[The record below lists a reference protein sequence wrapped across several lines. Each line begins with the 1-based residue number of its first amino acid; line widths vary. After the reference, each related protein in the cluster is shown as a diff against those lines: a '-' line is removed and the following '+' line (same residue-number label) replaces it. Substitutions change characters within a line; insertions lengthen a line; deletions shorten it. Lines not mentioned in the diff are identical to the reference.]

1 MQDLFPYRKKGIKEF
16 VKENHVAI
24 LYTLIF
30 HLVILIIM
38 IFVRVE
44 GLKKD
49 RELGVMLEFEQKTIE
64 EILAEEEI
72 DVPQEWLEQVMRQRE
87 LASNR
92 AVNIHAENRFS
103 DEISTETYVQ
113 DLLEQIEQARREED
127 REKLEELQAILAS
140 SDYVPPVEEQ
150 TEEDQEEYSGPT
162 TIAFEFLEEPKSR
175 GKVDLTIPVYRC
187 LGSGLVTV
195 EVQVTR
201 DGSVSSAEIKGPVQ
215 GQDQVCFT
223 QAALN
228 AARASRFRIDMNA
241 PERHRARITYTF
253 IAQ

>member
-1 MQDLFPYRKKGIKEF
+1 M
-16 VKENHVAI
+16 AI

-30 HLVILIIM
+30 HLVVLIIM

-44 GLKKD
+44 GLKND
-49 RELGVMLEFEQKTIE
+49 RELGITLEFEQKSIE

-72 DVPQEWLEQVMRQRE
+72 DVPREWLEQVMRQRE

-92 AVNIHAENRFS
+92 AVNIHAENERAESRFNR
-103 DEISTETYVQ
+103 EISTETYVR

-140 SDYVPPVEEQ
+140 ADYVPPVEEQ
-150 TEEDQEEYSGPT
+150 PDEEQGEYSGPT
-162 TIAFEFLEEPKSR
+162 TIAFEFLEDPKYR
-175 GKVDLTIPVYRC
+175 GKVDLTVPVYRC

-195 EVQVTR
+195 EVEVAR
-201 DGSVSSAEIKGPVQ
+201 DGRVISAAIKGPVQ

-223 QAALN
+223 EAALN
-228 AARASRFRIDMNA
+228 AARSSTFRIDLSA

>member
-1 MQDLFPYRKKGIKEF
+1 M
-16 VKENHVAI
+16 AI

-30 HLVILIIM
+30 HLVVLIIM

-44 GLKKD
+44 GLKND
-49 RELGVMLEFEQKTIE
+49 RELGIMLEFAQKSIE

-72 DVPQEWLEQVMRQRE
+72 DVPREWLEQVMRQRE

-92 AVNIHAENRFS
+92 AVNIHEENERAESRFNR
-103 DEISTETYVQ
+103 EISTETYVR
-113 DLLEQIEQARREED
+113 DLLDQIEQARREED

-140 SDYVPPVEEQ
+140 ADYVPPVEEQ
-150 TEEDQEEYSGPT
+150 PDEEQGEYSGPT
-162 TIAFEFLEEPKSR
+162 TIAFEFLEDPIRR
-175 GKVDLTIPVYRC
+175 GNVDLTVPVYRC

-195 EVQVTR
+195 EVEVAR
-201 DGSVSSAEIKGPVQ
+201 DGRVISAEIKGPVQ

-223 QAALN
+223 EAALN
-228 AARASRFRIDMNA
+228 AARSSTFRIDLSA